1 MAEPVVKPVGEP
13 RVIFD
18 SRQGPRPGYISET
31 WTAFKKH
38 LMVAWTAEPPK
49 PLDPSNIRLV
59 FVTTDNKEGFRDYEL
74 RQWELVETAWR
85 SLAEDENVSYAY
97 VVVYSGRNPYEANF
111 SKAIYDYKDPNLFH
125 QDRKDR
131 SIFPSDD
138 AEPKTRTKTGPL
150 GDRYWSNSTTS

>member
-1 MAEPVVKPVGEP
+1 M
-13 RVIFD
+13 
-18 SRQGPRPGYISET
+18 
-31 WTAFKKH
+31 
-38 LMVAWTAEPPK
+38 
-49 PLDPSNIRLV
+49 
-59 FVTTDNKEGFRDYEL
+59 
-74 RQWELVETAWR
+74 ETAWR

-138 AEPKTRTKTGPL
+138 AEPKTRTKNGSSRRPILEQLDDLIDFEDQESARTRESAPKEEA
-150 GDRYWSNSTTS
+150 